1 MHILFFHSSG
11 SDYPLLHHFLL
22 HSTLFCSTHLY
33 KILHKTWVFQRQ
45 RLYSSWLILT
55 IRTYCPLVPTLYT
68 SMNSIKSDRVG
79 RVRKG
84 FFAYQI
90 FFCNVSL
97 QGLYLVHCWITAFH
111 SDKFYIS
118 ARAIACHQKSVLYV
132 KHLFCTH
139 EAPLPVFISFTLQI
153 SPNLLHKVF
162 LGKKCS

>member
-55 IRTYCPLVPTLYT
+55 IRTYCPLVPTWYT
-68 SMNSIKSDRVG
+68 SMNSINSNRVG
-79 RVRKG
+79 REWKG
-84 FFAYQI
+84 FVAYQI
-90 FFCNVSL
+90 FFHNVSL
-97 QGLYLVHCWITAFH
+97 QGLCLVHCWITAFH

-118 ARAIACHQKSVLYV
+118 ARATACHKKFSLLSICSVHMKYPCQF
-132 KHLFCTH
+132 LF
-139 EAPLPVFISFTLQI
+139 PSPYRFLPTYFTR
-153 SPNLLHKVF
+153 
-162 LGKKCS
+162 CS